1 MPAVLALAVI
11 NAVVW
16 GAFIA
21 IAPGSHFAW
30 PGSYKFWWF
39 DDVPWA
45 VQIFS
50 VVVPVLFAALHLK
63 RVSGFKNGS
72 IVVLAATL
80 LAILPYA
87 ACSGGGV

>member
-1 MPAVLALAVI
+1 MRAVLALAVI

-16 GAFIA
+16 GAFLA
-21 IAPGSHFAW
+21 IAPGSHFAL
-30 PGSYKFWWF
+30 PRSYKFWWF

-45 VQIFS
+45 VLIVS
-50 VVVPVLFAALHLK
+50 VVVPVLFTTLH
-63 RVSGFKNGS
+63 FKKVRGVKSGS

-80 LAILPYA
+80 LAIFPYA

>member
-1 MPAVLALAVI
+1 MRAVLALAAI
-11 NAVVW
+11 NVVVW
-16 GAFIA
+16 GAFLA
-21 IAPGSHFAW
+21 IAPGSHFAL

-45 VQIFS
+45 VLIVS
-50 VVVPVLFAALHLK
+50 VVVPVLFTTLHFK
-63 RVSGFKNGS
+63 KFSGFKSGS